1 MAKDKKSKPVKSP
14 YLGGLKEIKTAAD
27 GGRWVDPGEHPL
39 GFNMSD
45 IPAKQWEEIFGKKR
59 IEKLNEEIEEK
70 KKPYE
75 KDVSKKTR
83 RNCK

>member
-70 KKPYE
+70 KKPYK

-83 RNCK
+83 RYRK